1 MAPPVADIDV
11 QTAPVVVPV
20 PTKGSIAPG
29 HSSAS
34 RLSGPLTYS
43 GTLDTY
49 EHFDVTNVIGREFP
63 NLQLSEILHDDDK
76 IRDLAILVSQ
86 RGVVFFRNQDLSIDD
101 QKLLGQRLGELTG
114 KPETSK
120 LHKHALANSKRGI
133 AVDENGKLDDEVSVI
148 SSEQNR
154 KYYADRYGY
163 TAKRLA
169 SEGWHADITFE
180 HIPSDYAILKV
191 VQPPEDVGGDT
202 LWASGYEAYD
212 RLSPALQKLAER
224 LTATHHQPNF
234 VRVKEAFGAEL
245 IDQFRGAPENNG
257 LDFKAEHP
265 VVRTNPVTGWKSLFG
280 AGHQV
285 HAGWINGVTERESEI
300 LKAYFYQLISEN
312 HDLQVR
318 FRWNKND
325 LAIWDNRSV
334 FHTATYDYVGKRQGN
349 RVVSLG
355 EKPYFDPNSKSRRE
369 ALGLL

>member
-1 MAPPVADIDV
+1 MAPPAADVDV
-11 QTAPVVVPV
+11 QPVIADGPI
-20 PTKGSIAPG
+20 PTKTLAS

-34 RLSGPLTYS
+34 KLTGPLTYS
-43 GTLDTY
+43 GSLDSY
-49 EHFDVTNVIGREFP
+49 EQFDVTGVIGREFP
-63 NLQLSEILHDDDK
+63 SLQLGEILHDDTK

-86 RGVVFFRNQDLSIDD
+86 RGVVFFRNQDLNIDD

-148 SSEQNR
+148 SSELNR
-154 KYYADRYGY
+154 KYYADRYSHVS
-163 TAKRLA
+163 KKIA

-180 HIPSDYAILKV
+180 RIPSDYAILKI
-191 VQPPEDVGGDT
+191 VQPPNDAGGDT

-212 RLSPALQKLAER
+212 RLSPALQKLAEG
-224 LTATHHQPNF
+224 LTATHYQPNF
-234 VRVKEAFGAEL
+234 VKVKDTFGAEL
-245 IDQFRGAPENNG
+245 FDQERGAPENTG

-265 VVRTNPVTGWKSLFG
+265 LIRTNPVTGWKSLFG

-285 HAGWINGVTERESEI
+285 AAGWINDVTERESEI
-300 LKAYFYQLISEN
+300 LKQYFTQLITEN

-334 FHTATYDYVGKRQGN
+334 FHTATNDYAGKRQGN

-355 EKPYFDPNSKSRRE
+355 EKPYFDPKSKSRRE
-369 ALGLL
+369 ALGLTA

>member
-76 IRDLAILVSQ
+76 IRDLAILGKLIGGFCSRGSSTDTRKVSQ

-163 TAKRLA
+163 IAKRLA
-169 SEGWHADITFE
+169 SEGWHAE
-180 HIPSDYAILKV
+180 YV
-191 VQPPEDVGGDT
+191 VLT
-202 LWASGYEAYD
+202 LRFQANQW
-212 RLSPALQKLAER
+212 
-224 LTATHHQPNF
+224 LTLP
-234 VRVKEAFGAEL
+234 
-245 IDQFRGAPENNG
+245 
-257 LDFKAEHP
+257 
-265 VVRTNPVTGWKSLFG
+265 
-280 AGHQV
+280 
-285 HAGWINGVTERESEI
+285 
-300 LKAYFYQLISEN
+300 
-312 HDLQVR
+312 
-318 FRWNKND
+318 
-325 LAIWDNRSV
+325 
-334 FHTATYDYVGKRQGN
+334 
-349 RVVSLG
+349 
-355 EKPYFDPNSKSRRE
+355 
-369 ALGLL
+369 